1 MVSTTFVVP
10 KRLVVGVGVGDAAV
24 EDMVAVV
31 TEGAEMVVVAVG
43 SVVVVRAGH
52 DLHGGVV
59 VETGVGE
66 VVTGTV
72 VVTAVVVS
80 GAWEAEVVVWRRGDV
95 VAVD

>member
-1 MVSTTFVVP
+1 MVATTFVVP
-10 KRLVVGVGVGDAAV
+10 KRLVVDVGVGDAAV
-24 EDMVAVV
+24 EDMLAVV
-31 TEGAEMVVVAVG
+31 LEGTEMAVVALG

-59 VETGVGE
+59 AETRMGE

-80 GAWEAEVVVWRRGDV
+80 GAWEAEVVVWRRGAV